1 MWAQRQPSFKE
12 CPISPDWTVK
22 DATEYHMTWRLIN
35 KGQAERY
42 IVYKSDQMYNDP
54 DQWGKCGQLN

>member
-1 MWAQRQPSFKE
+1 
-12 CPISPDWTVK
+12 VK